1 MWKELDYFKEYAA
14 RLQSFREDEDAAA
27 ATLSEALY
35 VVSMGTNDFLE
46 NYYAMAHA
54 QAAEYSTAV
63 DLNGLPP
70 MGCLP
75 LERATASGGAC
86 TDEKNTVVE
95 RFNAGLQDMIARLN
109 DELGDDEMIVY
120 GDVYRPVAAGGVRGG
135 ECRQQHRAHAGQP
148 EAAHLCHLLRHV
160 RPRRAR
166 RPFLRRARGRKAVLE
181 NSHRR
186 PRQGG
191 SGGGGGNM
199 RRRRRQARQATRRGQ
214 RQPAVGPWGREWRR
228 PRLDAVR
235 ISAVIELPRK
245 RHIKC
250 HVGAT
255 SAKTTIKPSRD
266 LICTDFNS

>member
-63 DLNGLPP
+63 AYGDYLLGIGASPSRTHSSASCTHSVPARSTL
-70 MGCLP
+70 
-75 LERATASGGAC
+75 TASRPWAASRWSAPRRA
-86 TDEKNTVVE
+86 VAR

-160 RPRRAR
+160 RPR
-166 RPFLRRARGRKAVLE
+166 
-181 NSHRR
+181 
-186 PRQGG
+186 
-191 SGGGGGNM
+191 
-199 RRRRRQARQATRRGQ
+199 
-214 RQPAVGPWGREWRR
+214 
-228 PRLDAVR
+228 
-235 ISAVIELPRK
+235 
-245 RHIKC
+245 
-250 HVGAT
+250 
-255 SAKTTIKPSRD
+255 
-266 LICTDFNS
+266 